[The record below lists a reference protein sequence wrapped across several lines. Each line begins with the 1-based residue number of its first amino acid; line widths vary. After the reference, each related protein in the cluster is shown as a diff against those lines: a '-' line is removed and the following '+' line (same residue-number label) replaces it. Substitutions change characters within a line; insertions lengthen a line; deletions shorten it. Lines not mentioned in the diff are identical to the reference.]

1 MKSKDQLL
9 LEEAYQGTKVKSP
22 RNNLRVMSASEASEK
37 EAEEFKNKY
46 QILRQALI
54 EMVMVDPSERPYNT
68 VNWYKNL
75 AKNSL
80 VEASDSK

>member
-9 LEEAYQGTKVKSP
+9 LEAAYQGTKVKSP

-54 EMVMVDPSERPYNT
+54 EMDPSERPYNT